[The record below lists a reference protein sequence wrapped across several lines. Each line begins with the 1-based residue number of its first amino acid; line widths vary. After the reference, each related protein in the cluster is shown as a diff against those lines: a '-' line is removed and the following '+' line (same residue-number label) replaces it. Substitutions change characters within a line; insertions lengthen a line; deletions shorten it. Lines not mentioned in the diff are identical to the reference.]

1 MRFRLLVLILVGAS
15 AAFAGN
21 LPVNNPSFENTSLT
35 PLTYSCGTN
44 CLYSHGVTQWS
55 TQGATGI
62 LQPGTPYPNAL
73 FNYVSNGQNV
83 AYIDGGTVTPGRI
96 YQYVALTAVPGVAY
110 TLQVDFGWEFTSA
123 YPSQFAALIV
133 GGKPVYATGVDPTQ
147 GNWST
152 FSATYNAGVVDN
164 GNPIEIM
171 LGMYSGT
178 EAVFDNI
185 ILSTN
190 VSNPAPEPA
199 SLLLLASGLG
209 LAPLVRR
216 RFVR

>member
-1 MRFRLLVLILVGAS
+1 MEQSQASSTMTSIGVGSTESRFRMDASRLSRRIVMRFRLLVLILVGAS

-73 FNYVSNGQNV
+73 FNYVPNGQNV

-110 TLQVDFGWEFTSA
+110 TLKVDFGWA
-123 YPSQFAALIV
+123 
-133 GGKPVYATGVDPTQ
+133 
-147 GNWST
+147 
-152 FSATYNAGVVDN
+152 
-164 GNPIEIM
+164 
-171 LGMYSGT
+171 
-178 EAVFDNI
+178 
-185 ILSTN
+185 
-190 VSNPAPEPA
+190 
-199 SLLLLASGLG
+199 
-209 LAPLVRR
+209 
-216 RFVR
+216 